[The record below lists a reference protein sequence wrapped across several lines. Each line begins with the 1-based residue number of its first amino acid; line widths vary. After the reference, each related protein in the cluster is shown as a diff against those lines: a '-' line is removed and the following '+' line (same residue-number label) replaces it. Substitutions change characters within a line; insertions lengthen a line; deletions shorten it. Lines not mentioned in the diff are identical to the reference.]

1 MTEDKRENRAA
12 ERKTLPPK
20 FSPSMMC
27 AGITHLSEVL
37 SVFADCGIHSLHI
50 DVMDGSFVP
59 NFTLGTDYCR
69 RLRALTNIP
78 LDLHLMIT
86 KPEDKLDWFDIQP
99 GEYVSVHAE
108 STVHLHRALCRIR
121 DHGAHPIAAL
131 NPATPLS
138 TLDYIL
144 DEADGVLL
152 MTVNPGFAGQPLVPG
167 MVRKIADCR
176 AYLDSRGYPNHLLQ
190 VDGCVSFAH
199 IAELCAAGAD
209 YFVTGSSSVFHD
221 SDSGENAERIRENC
235 RRLTEILEEQAI
247 LHENPL
253 KDV

>member
-1 MTEDKRENRAA
+1 MTAGKRENRAV
-12 ERKTLPPK
+12 ENPPLPPRL
-20 FSPSMMC
+20 SPSMMC
-27 AGITHLSEVL
+27 AGIAHLSEVL
-37 SVFADCGIHSLHI
+37 AVFADCGIHSLHI
-50 DVMDGSFVP
+50 DVMDGCFVP

-69 RLRALTNIP
+69 RLRTLTAIP

-86 KPEDKLDWFDIQP
+86 DPEDKLDWFDIQP

-121 DHGAHPIAAL
+121 DRGAHPIAAL

-138 TLDYIL
+138 ALDYIL
-144 DEADGVLL
+144 DEADGVLIL
-152 MTVNPGFAGQPLVPG
+152 AVNPGFAGQPLVPA

-176 AYLDSRGYPNHLLQ
+176 AYLDDRGYREHLLQ

-199 IAELCAAGAD
+199 APELREAGAD

-235 RRLTEILEEQAI
+235 RTLTEIL
-247 LHENPL
+247 NR
-253 KDV
+253 

>member
-1 MTEDKRENRAA
+1 MTLGKSENRTVETAA
-12 ERKTLPPK
+12 LPSK
-20 FSPSMMC
+20 LSPSMMC
-27 AGITHLSEVL
+27 AGIAHLSEVL
-37 SVFADCGIHSLHI
+37 AVFADCGIHSLHI

-69 RLRALTNIP
+69 RLRALTAIP
-78 LDLHLMIT
+78 LDIHLMIT
-86 KPEDKLDWFDIQP
+86 EPERKLDWFDIQP

-121 DHGAHPIAAL
+121 DRGAHPLAAL

-138 TLDYIL
+138 ALDYIL
-144 DEADGVLL
+144 DEVDGVLI

-176 AYLDSRGYPNHLLQ
+176 AYLDARGYTNHLLQ

-199 IAELCAAGAD
+199 APTLRAAGAD

-221 SDSGENAERIRENC
+221 SDSGENAEKIRENC
-235 RRLTEILEEQAI
+235 RRLAEILG
-247 LHENPL
+247 
-253 KDV
+253 

>member
-1 MTEDKRENRAA
+1 MTSGKSENRTA
-12 ERKTLPPK
+12 ETASLPSK
-20 FSPSMMC
+20 LSPSMMW
-27 AGITHLSEVL
+27 AGIAHLSEVL
-37 SVFADCGIHSLHI
+37 AVFADCGIHSLHI

-69 RLRALTNIP
+69 RLRAHTAIP

-86 KPEDKLDWFDIQP
+86 EPERKLDWFDIQP

-108 STVHLHRALCRIR
+108 STAHLHRTLCRIR
-121 DHGAHPIAAL
+121 DRGAHPIAAL

-138 TLDYIL
+138 ALDYIL
-144 DEADGVLL
+144 DETDGVLL

-176 AYLDSRGYPNHLLQ
+176 AYLDDRGYTDHLLQ

-199 IAELCAAGAD
+199 AKTMRDAGAD
-209 YFVTGSSSVFHD
+209 FFVTGSSSVFHD
-221 SDSGENAERIRENC
+221 SDSGENAEKIRENC
-235 RRLTEILEEQAI
+235 RRLAEILG
-247 LHENPL
+247 
-253 KDV
+253 